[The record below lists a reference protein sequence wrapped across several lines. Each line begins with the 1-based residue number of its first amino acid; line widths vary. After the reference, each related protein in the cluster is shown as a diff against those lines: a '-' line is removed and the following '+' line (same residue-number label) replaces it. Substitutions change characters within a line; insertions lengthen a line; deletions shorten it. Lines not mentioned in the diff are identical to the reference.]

1 MWEETSC
8 SDEKWQIRS
17 KQIYFCFELYVRQW
31 TLHRCVYGC
40 MSGNSTDFISKYGRL
55 QRIILL
61 KWRGKRTSQTEK
73 CFEGTCI
80 IFLRVTGGKTL
91 RQPSCFPVAIY
102 WLKNFRVN
110 SDWFPV
116 IVYTWTGNDLWLI
129 EVHFNGGR
137 KKIFV
142 QNNKAPTVLVLF
154 SLRVSYFYG

>member
-1 MWEETSC
+1 MREETSC

-80 IFLRVTGGKTL
+80 IFLRVTSGKTL

-154 SLRVSYFYG
+154 FLRVSYFYG

>member
-1 MWEETSC
+1 M
-8 SDEKWQIRS
+8 KS
-17 KQIYFCFELYVRQW
+17 KQIYFCCELYVRLW
-31 TLHRCVYGC
+31 TLHCCVYGC
-40 MSGNSTDFISKYGRL
+40 RSGNSTDFISKYGRL

-73 CFEGTCI
+73 CSEGTCL
-80 IFLRVTGGKTL
+80 IFFRVAGGKTL
-91 RQPSCFPVAIY
+91 RQPTCFPVAIY
-102 WLKNFRVN
+102 WLRNFRVN

-154 SLRVSYFYG
+154 FLRVSYFYG